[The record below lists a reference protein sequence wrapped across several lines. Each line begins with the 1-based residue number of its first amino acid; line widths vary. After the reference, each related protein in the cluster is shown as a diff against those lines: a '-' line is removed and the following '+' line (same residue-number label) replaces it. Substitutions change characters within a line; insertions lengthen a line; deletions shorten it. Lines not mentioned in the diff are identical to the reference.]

1 MERVFSQQLKLDV
14 VSAVGRAASME
25 GVVNVP
31 MVAEAVRL
39 RNEQENV
46 AREDIEGLVV
56 QHAQALGAA
65 MAFESGDYM
74 SETPMPIRMHA

>member
-1 MERVFSQQLKLDV
+1 MVRIYSQELRLDV
-14 VSAVGRAASME
+14 VTAVGRAATQH

-46 AREDIEGLVV
+46 AREDIEGLVIE
-56 QHAQALGAA
+56 HAQALGAA
-65 MAFESGDYM
+65 MVFESGDQM

>member
-1 MERVFSQQLKLDV
+1 MVRIYSQELRLDV
-14 VSAVGRAASME
+14 VSAVGRAAAHY

-31 MVAEAVRL
+31 MVAEAIRL

-65 MAFESGDYM
+65 MAFESEDYI
-74 SETPMPIRMHA
+74 SEMPVPIRMHA

>member
-1 MERVFSQQLKLDV
+1 MDRIVSQKLRVDV
-14 VSAVGRAASME
+14 VSTVERAARLD

-31 MVAEAVRL
+31 MLAEAVRL
-39 RNEQENV
+39 RNEAENV

-65 MAFESGDYM
+65 MVFSSEDYLDH
-74 SETPMPIRMHA
+74 SPMRIRIAG

>member
-1 MERVFSQQLKLDV
+1 MYRTLSQQLRFDV
-14 VSAVGRAASME
+14 VSAVERAVRLN

-31 MVAEAVRL
+31 VLAEAVRL
-39 RNEQENV
+39 RNEPENV

-65 MAFESGDYM
+65 MVFSSEDYLDHGQ
-74 SETPMPIRMHA
+74 TPVGMFG

>member
-1 MERVFSQQLKLDV
+1 MERIFSQQLKLDV
-14 VSAVGRAASME
+14 ISTVGRAASMY

-31 MVAEAVRL
+31 LLAEAIRI

-56 QHAQALGAA
+56 QHAQTLGAA
-65 MAFESGDYM
+65 MAFESEDYL
-74 SETPMPIRMHA
+74 SEMPVPMRMHA

>member
-1 MERVFSQQLKLDV
+1 MVRIYSQELRLDV
-14 VSAVGRAASME
+14 VTAVGRAAAH

-31 MVAEAVRL
+31 LVAEAIRQ

-56 QHAQALGAA
+56 EHAQALGAA
-65 MAFESGDYM
+65 MVFESGDYM
-74 SETPMPIRMHA
+74 SEMLMPIRMHA

>member
-1 MERVFSQQLKLDV
+1 MDRIFSQQLRLDV
-14 VSAVGRAASME
+14 VSAVGRAAAQQ

-31 MVAEAVRL
+31 MLAEVIRL

-56 QHAQALGAA
+56 QHAQTLGAA
-65 MAFESGDYM
+65 MSFESEDYL
-74 SETPMPIRMHA
+74 SEMPAPMRMHA

>member
-1 MERVFSQQLKLDV
+1 MVRIVSQELSQDV
-14 VSAVGRAASME
+14 VSAVGHAAAQH

-31 MVAEAVRL
+31 MLAEAIRL
-39 RNEQENV
+39 RNERENV

-65 MAFESGDYM
+65 MSFESVDYL
-74 SETPMPIRMHA
+74 SETPAPVRMHA

>member
-1 MERVFSQQLKLDV
+1 MERTFSSRLRLDV
-14 VSAVGRAASME
+14 VSAVGRAAMME

-31 MVAEAVRL
+31 MVAEAIRL

-46 AREDIEGLVV
+46 AREDIEKLVV

-65 MAFESGDYM
+65 MAFESENYQFESQASVSMLG
-74 SETPMPIRMHA
+74 